1 MTEYQKPL
9 WEHQK
14 RTIDLALS
22 RAKAGKG
29 LALFFEQGT
38 GKTRTALEILTGLY
52 RQDSRLLR
60 TFIVCPIVVV
70 RNWQNEIKKYTVIPE
85 PLVVPLTGTGHQRA
99 ESFEKYVFQG
109 GSNIVIT
116 NYESLLMKDLQP
128 MFWRWQPEVLIVDES
143 QKVKSMQAKRTKE
156 LLRISRTASYK
167 YLLSG
172 TPVLNSPMDLFSQ
185 YLVMD
190 DGLTFGDNFY
200 AFRARYFR
208 DANAGMPAHI
218 KFPNWKI
225 KEGSVEEINRLVN
238 ETSVRVTKD
247 ECLDLPPLVK
257 QVFHVEQTSDQKRAY
272 EEMKKS
278 FITFIKDKACV
289 AQLALTKALRLQ
301 QIVSGFIKLDD
312 GSEVDFKENPRL
324 KALEDLLTDL
334 TPNHKV
340 IVWACFKRNYVQ
352 ISDLCKRLKIRFVE
366 CHGDVSQKEKDDAVT
381 AFTID
386 ESCRVF
392 IGNQSA
398 AGVGISLTAS
408 DYSIYYS
415 RNFSLEADL
424 QSEARN
430 HRGGSEIHSKITRID
445 LVAPG
450 TIDEIVLGAIK
461 NKEQIGESLIRRFC
475 EQEDTAY

>member
-1 MTEYQKPL
+1 MTEYQRPL

-14 RTIDLALS
+14 RTVDLALS
-22 RAKAGKG
+22 RAREQKG

-99 ESFEKYVFQG
+99 ESFRKYVLEG

-128 MFWRWQPEVLIVDES
+128 LLWQWQPEVLIVDES
-143 QKVKSMQAKRTKE
+143 QKVKSLQAKRTKE
-156 LLRISRTASYK
+156 LLRLSRTGRYK

-190 DGLTFGDNFY
+190 DGATFGSNFY

-257 QVFHVEQTSDQKRAY
+257 QVFHVEQTSEQRRAY

-301 QIVSGFIKLDD
+301 QIVSGFIKLED

-340 IVWACFKRNYVQ
+340 IVWAVFKQNYRE
-352 ISDLCKRLKIRFVE
+352 IAKLCAKLGTPYVE
-366 CHGDVSQKEKDDAVT
+366 VHGDVGQKERDA
-381 AFTID
+381 AI
-386 ESCRVF
+386 ESFCTKNEIRVF
-392 IGNQSA
+392 IGNPAA
-398 AGVGISLTAS
+398 AGVGINLTVS

-430 HRGGSEIHSKITRID
+430 HRGGSEVHNKITRID
-445 LVAPG
+445 LVTPG
-450 TIDEIVLGAIK
+450 TIDELVLQKLA
-461 NKEQIGESLIRRFC
+461 NKEEIGESLIAEIR
-475 EQEDTAY
+475 EKNWAI